1 VRSLPHAFFLGLVL
15 VSPMTVHGADA
26 NRLTYLDA
34 DDPYYVSRAFPRLV
48 TPQWV
53 GEEGVEAVVILAI
66 DDMKETEK
74 YEKFLRPILQR
85 LKQIDERAPVSI
97 MTCKI
102 DPEDKQLQA
111 WLKEG
116 LSLEC
121 HTIDH
126 PCPLLQGGDLAKAKS
141 TYDRCVD
148 LLHKVS
154 NNRPVAF
161 RVPCCDS
168 LNTPSPRFYS
178 EIFNKTTADG
188 AFLTID
194 SSVMNVITSNDPDLP
209 RALVIDKDGQDR
221 FRKYVPKDRAFVN
234 TIEDYPYPYV
244 LGRLCWEFPC
254 VMPSD
259 WLAHHRHESDNPT
272 TVADWKAALDA
283 VVVKQGVFNLIFHPH
298 GWIRNEQIVDLI
310 DYAVSKHG
318 KKVKFLTFREAQE
331 RLNKNLL
338 NGNPLRAADGQDNG
352 VRLLDLNNDGFMDVV
367 IGNDK
372 VRETRVWSPKTKKWV
387 KGDFPVQL
395 VTKGKDGKRMDTG
408 VRFGIVQPDGDAS
421 FFIRNE
427 EVAGF
432 WHFAEDK
439 WVEDKELLSGLEIDG
454 QPVFTSQKGRDRG
467 VRFRDLDKDGRC
479 ELLVSND
486 KQQAIFALSPEKKM
500 WTWKKLAFTL
510 PGSLVTAEGTDN
522 GLRFVDL
529 DEDGHDD
536 VIISNEKDYSLYLF
550 TSMEKGWAQKVIAG
564 DRSDKNALP
573 IIASAGTNN
582 GAWFHSRHLWVQNEQ
597 TDRLKDHVDRRSFNE
612 LLQGVEPAAKTPEAG
627 LRSLQARPGFQVE
640 LVAAEPLVQSP
651 IAFAWGADAKLWVV
665 EMGDY
670 PLGVD
675 GKGKPGG
682 RIKYL
687 EDTNG
692 DGKYT
697 KATVFLDGLSLP
709 TSVLP
714 WGKGVLVTC
723 APEIFYAE
731 DTKGTGK
738 ADKRVPLYTGF
749 HEGNPQHRVN
759 SLVRGLDNWI
769 YCANGDSGGQVKSV
783 KTGKTADIRGRDFRI
798 RPADGG
804 LDLQP
809 GQTQYGRSRDDWGN
823 WFGNNNSDPLY
834 HYALADQYIRRNP
847 HLAAPDFRV
856 RVSETPGASPVFP
869 ISRTLPRFNDPEAAN
884 HFTSACSAIIYR
896 DELFG
901 PAFAGNSFVSEPV
914 HNLVHREIMKP
925 HGVTFTSRRAVDE
938 EQSEFLASSDNWFR
952 PTTIQTGPDGALW
965 VADMY
970 RQVIEHPE
978 WIPLEW
984 QKRLDLRAG
993 ADKGRIYRIYPV
1005 GEKPRRI
1012 PRLDRLEVAGLV
1024 AALDSPNGWQRDTAQ
1039 QLLIEHRYKDA
1050 VPLLEKLA
1058 AESKRPLT
1066 RLHALCTLDGMEALR
1081 PEVVQRALSDAHPG
1095 VRRHAI
1101 RLCEAQLAKSPELGQ
1116 DLMKLAEDADPQVRM
1131 QLAYTLGEWDAPE
1144 AGQVLGEMAV
1154 RDAGDPFITAAA
1166 LSSVSKKNLDR
1177 VLLAVLE
1184 GSKKDAPPAVLMEN
1198 LLRMANALNHTKAMI
1213 TLLKAVGT
1221 PEKDGYATW
1230 QFTALAGLLDSLDQ
1244 RNTSLIKLREAG
1256 NEEMQTA
1263 LKQLTGLFDSARATM
1278 ADPKAAKEQQLQAIR
1293 ILGRGL
1299 DRQAADV
1306 AKLAELLVPQ
1316 TPADLQA
1323 AAIAALGR
1331 QRDAR
1336 VAEVLLSGWKAYGP
1350 VQRSQALDVLFQR
1363 DEWVEATLEAIER
1376 KHVAAAQLDAARRQ
1390 RLLQHKSAGVRERAA
1405 KLFAASIDPNRQKVV
1420 DAYES
1425 VLSLQGDT
1433 KRGVEVFTK
1442 NCATCHKLGGVGHE
1456 VGPDLAS
1463 LGDKSP
1469 QALLIAILDPN
1480 RAVEARYVNYTART
1494 NAGLTYTGVLASE
1507 TGNSVTLVAPDGKKQ
1522 VILRTDLDEL
1532 ISSGKSLMPEGLE
1545 KEIKPQDMADLIAHV
1560 RSVGPQRKPKIF
1572 EGNKPELVQAA
1583 EDGSLLL
1590 LASNC
1595 EIYGPTLVLEKQY
1608 GNLGYWASQEDQAV
1622 WTIKVAKAGKYAVT
1636 LDWACDE
1643 ASAGKKFL
1651 LQAGPN
1657 QLTGAVASTGS
1668 WDLYKQAK
1676 VGEILL
1682 PAGQQRLTFRSA
1694 GRIFNA
1700 LIDLKSIKLAPVTG
1714 E

>member
-1 VRSLPHAFFLGLVL
+1 
-15 VSPMTVHGADA
+15 MTGQAADA
-26 NRLTYLDA
+26 NRLTYLDEN
-34 DDPYYVSRAFPRLV
+34 DPYYVSRRFPRLV

-53 GEEGVEAVVILAI
+53 GEDGVEAVVILAI

-85 LKQIDERAPVSI
+85 LKQIDDRAPVSI

-102 DPEDKQLQA
+102 DPDDKQLQA

-126 PCPLLQGGDLAKAKS
+126 PCPMLQGNDLAKAKS

-148 LLHKVS
+148 LLYKVP

-168 LNTPSPRFYS
+168 LNTPSPRFFA

-188 AFLTID
+188 NFLTID
-194 SSVMNVITSNDPDLP
+194 SSVMNVFTSNDPEVP
-209 RALVIDKDGQDR
+209 RALVIDKDGQDK

-234 TIEDYPYPYV
+234 TVEDYPYPYV

-259 WLAHHRHESDNPT
+259 WLAQHLQQPDNPA

-283 VVVKQGVFNLIFHPH
+283 TVAKQGVFNLIFHPH
-298 GWIRNEQIVDLI
+298 GWIRNEQIVDFI

-331 RLNKNLL
+331 RINKNLL
-338 NGNPLRAADGQDNG
+338 DGNPLRAADGQDNG
-352 VRLLDLNNDGFMDVV
+352 VRLLDLKNDGFLDVV
-367 IGNDK
+367 IGNGK
-372 VRETRVWSPKTKKWV
+372 VRQTRIWSPKGKKWI
-387 KGDFPVQL
+387 KSDFPVQL
-395 VTKGKDGKRMDTG
+395 VTSGQDGKVVDTG
-408 VRFGIVQPDGDAS
+408 ARFGVVRPDGHAS
-421 FFIRNE
+421 LLIRNE
-427 EVAGF
+427 KIAGA
-432 WHFAEDK
+432 WHFDGEK
-439 WVEDKELLSGLEIDG
+439 WVEAKDLLTGLEFDG

-467 VRFRDLDKDGRC
+467 VRFRDLDKDGQC

-486 KQQAIFALSPEKKM
+486 KQQAIFAWSSEKKA
-500 WTWKKLAFTL
+500 WKKLPFTL
-510 PGSLVTAEGTDN
+510 PGSLVTAEGKDN
-522 GLRFVDL
+522 GLRFLDL
-529 DEDGHDD
+529 DEDGRDD
-536 VIISNEKDYSLYLF
+536 VIISNDKGYSLHLF
-550 TSMEKGWAQKVIAG
+550 TSMEKGWAQKVVAG
-564 DRSDKNALP
+564 DRNDKNALP
-573 IIASAGTNN
+573 MIAKAGSNN
-582 GAWFHSRHLWVQNEQ
+582 GAWFHSRQLWVQNEQ
-597 TDRLKDHVDRRSFNE
+597 TDRLKDHVERRSFNE
-612 LLQGVEPAAKTPEAG
+612 LLQGVEPTAKTAEAS
-627 LRSLQARPGFQVE
+627 LHSMRARSGFQVE

-651 IAFAWGADAKLWVV
+651 IAFAWGADGRLWVV

-670 PLGVD
+670 PLGID

-687 EDTNG
+687 EDTDGN
-692 DGKYT
+692 GKYI
-697 KATVFLDGLSLP
+697 KATVFLDNLSMP

-783 KTGKTADIRGRDFRI
+783 KTGKSVDIRGRDFRI
-798 RPADGG
+798 RPEDGG

-834 HYALADQYIRRNP
+834 HYVLADQYIRRNP
-847 HLAAPDFRV
+847 HVAAPDFRV

-901 PAFAGNSFVSEPV
+901 AALAGNSFVSEPV
-914 HNLVHREIMKP
+914 HNLVHREIVKP
-925 HGVTFTSRRAVDE
+925 HGVTFRSRRAVDE
-938 EQSEFLASSDNWFR
+938 EQSEFLASSDNWCR

-978 WIPLEW
+978 WIPLDW

-1012 PRLDRLEVAGLV
+1012 PRLDLLGTFGLV
-1024 AALDSPNGWQRDTAQ
+1024 VALDSPNGWQRDTAQ
-1039 QLLIEHRYKDA
+1039 QLLVEHRDKDA
-1050 VPLLEKLA
+1050 VFLLEKLA
-1058 AESKRPLT
+1058 AESKRPLA
-1066 RLHALCTLDGMEALR
+1066 RLHAICTLDGMDALK
-1081 PEVVQRALSDAHPG
+1081 PEVVQRALGDAHPG

-1101 RLCEAQLAKSPELGQ
+1101 RLCEPKLATSPDLGKA
-1116 DLMKLAEDADPQVRM
+1116 LVKLAEDDDPQVRM

-1144 AGQVLGEMAV
+1144 AGQVLGQLAV
-1154 RDAGDPFITAAA
+1154 RDVDDPFITAAA
-1166 LSSVSKKNLDR
+1166 LSSVNKKNLDR

-1184 GSKKDAPPAVLMEN
+1184 SSKKGAPPAILMEN
-1198 LLRMANALNHTKAMI
+1198 LLRMANALNHDKAMI
-1213 TLLKAVGT
+1213 TLLKAVSA
-1221 PEKDGYATW
+1221 PEKDDYAAW

-1244 RNTSLIKLREAG
+1244 RNTSLVKMRETG
-1256 NEEMQTA
+1256 NEEMQAA
-1263 LKQLTGLFDSARATM
+1263 LKQLAGLFDSARATL
-1278 ADPKAAKEQQLQAIR
+1278 ADSKATKEQHLQAIR

-1299 DRQAADV
+1299 DHQAEDV
-1306 AKLAELLVPQ
+1306 NKLAELLVPQ
-1316 TPADLQA
+1316 TPAEVQA
-1323 AAIAALGR
+1323 AAITALGR
-1331 QRDAR
+1331 QRNAR
-1336 VAEVLLSGWKAYGP
+1336 AAELLLAGWKGYGP
-1350 VQRSQALDVLFQR
+1350 AQRNQALDVLFQR
-1363 DEWVEATLEAIER
+1363 DEWVAATLEAIER
-1376 KHVAAAQLDAARRQ
+1376 KQIAAAQLDAARRQ

-1405 KLFAASIDPNRQKVV
+1405 KLFAASIDPDRQKVV

-1425 VLSLQGDT
+1425 VLSLSGDS
-1433 KRGVEVFTK
+1433 KRGAEIFAKT
-1442 NCATCHKLGGVGHE
+1442 CATCHKLGDVGHE

-1507 TGNSVTLVAPDGKKQ
+1507 TGNSVTLVGPDGKKQ

-1532 ISSGKSLMPEGLE
+1532 ISSGKSVMPEGLE

-1560 RSVGPQRKPKIF
+1560 RSIGPQRKPKAF

-1583 EDGSLLL
+1583 DDGSLSL

-1608 GNLGYWASQEDQAV
+1608 GNLGYWTSQDDQAV
-1622 WTIKVAKAGKYAVT
+1622 WTVKVAKAGKYAVT

-1657 QLTGAVASTGS
+1657 QLTGTVASTGS
-1668 WDLYKQAK
+1668 WDVYKQGK

-1700 LIDLKSIKLAPVTG
+1700 LIDLKSIKLTPVAG

>member
-1 VRSLPHAFFLGLVL
+1 MTRYLWSAILLCGWLVI
-15 VSPMTVHGADA
+15 PAQAADG
-26 NRLTYLDA
+26 NRLTYLDES
-34 DDPYYVSRAFPRLV
+34 DPFYVSRSFPRLV

-66 DDMKETEK
+66 DDMREPEK
-74 YEKFLRPILQR
+74 YEKYLRPILER
-85 LKQIDERAPVSI
+85 LKQIDGRAPVSI

-102 DPEDKQLQA
+102 NPDDKQLQA

-126 PCPLLQGGDLAKAKS
+126 PCPLLQGGDFAKAKS

-148 LLHKVS
+148 LMNKVPD
-154 NNRPVAF
+154 NRPVAF

-168 LNTPSPRFYS
+168 LNTPSPRFFS
-178 EIFNKTTADG
+178 EIFNKTSADG
-188 AFLTID
+188 NFLTLD
-194 SSVMNVITSNDPDLP
+194 SSVMNVLTSNDPALP
-209 RALVIDKDGQDR
+209 RELVIDKDGQDK
-221 FRKYVPKDRAFVN
+221 FRKYVPTDRAFVN

-254 VMPSD
+254 IMPSD
-259 WLAHHRHESDNPT
+259 WLAFHRQQADNPT

-283 VVVKQGVFNLIFHPH
+283 VVFKQGVFNLIFHPH

-310 DYAVSKHG
+310 DHAVSKHG

-338 NGNPLRAADGQDNG
+338 DGNLLRAADGKDNG
-352 VRLLDLNNDGFMDVV
+352 VRLLDLNNDGYMDVV

-372 VRETRVWSPKTKKWV
+372 VRQTRVWSPKTNKWV
-387 KGDFPVQL
+387 KSDFPVQIAAA
-395 VTKGKDGKRMDTG
+395 GIETG
-408 VRFGIVQPDGDAS
+408 ARFGVLRPDGHAS
-421 FFIRNE
+421 LLIRNE
-427 EVAGF
+427 KVSGG
-432 WHFAEDK
+432 WHFDGEK
-439 WVEDKELLSGLEIDG
+439 WIEEKDLLNGLEIDG
-454 QPVFTSQKGRDRG
+454 QPVMTSKNGLDRG

-479 ELLVSND
+479 ELLVGNN
-486 KQQAIFALSPEKKM
+486 KQQAIFAWSPERKS
-500 WTWKKLAFTL
+500 WNKLPFAL
-510 PGSLVTAEGTDN
+510 PDSIVTADGRDN
-522 GLRFVDL
+522 GLRFADV
-529 DEDGHDD
+529 DEDGRDD
-536 VIISNEKDYSLYLF
+536 VLISNEKGFSLNLF
-550 TSMEKGWAQKVIAG
+550 TSMEKGWDRKVMAG
-564 DRSDKNALP
+564 DRSADNALP
-573 IIASAGTNN
+573 IIARAGSTN
-582 GAWFHSRHLWVQNEQ
+582 GAWIHSRNLWVQNEQ
-597 TDRLKDHVDRRSFNE
+597 TDKLQDHVDRRSFND
-612 LLQGVEPAAKTPEAG
+612 LLQSTEPTAKSAEA
-627 LRSLQARPGFQVE
+627 SLHSIRVRPGFQVE

-651 IAFAWGADAKLWVV
+651 IAFAWGADGKLWVV

-697 KATVFLDGLSLP
+697 KATVFLDGLSMP

-738 ADKRVPLYTGF
+738 ADKRIPLYTGF

-783 KTGKTADIRGRDFRI
+783 KTGKAVNLRGHDLRI
-798 RPADGG
+798 RPDSGD

-823 WFGNNNSDPLY
+823 WFGNNNSDPLF
-834 HYALADQYIRRNP
+834 HYVLAEEYIRRNP

-856 RVSETPGASPVFP
+856 RVSVTPGAAPVFP
-869 ISRTLPRFNDPEAAN
+869 VSRTLPRFNDPETAN

-901 PAFAGNSFVSEPV
+901 PTFAGNSFVSEPV
-914 HNLVHREIMKP
+914 HNLIHREIVGP
-925 HGVTFTSRRAVDE
+925 QGVTFTSRRAADE
-938 EQSEFLASSDNWFR
+938 EKSEFFASSDNWCR
-952 PTTIQTGPDGALW
+952 PTTIQAGPDGALW

-978 WIPLEW
+978 WIPLDW

-993 ADKGRIYRIYPV
+993 ADKGRIYRVYPV

-1012 PRLDRLEVAGLV
+1012 PRLDRLTTAELV

-1039 QLLIEHRYKDA
+1039 QLLIEKKDKAA
-1050 VPLLEKLA
+1050 VLLLEELA
-1058 AESKRPLT
+1058 AESKRPLA
-1066 RLHALCTLDGMEALR
+1066 RLHALCTLDGMEALKA
-1081 PEVVQRALSDAHPG
+1081 EVVKTALSDSHPG

-1101 RLCEAQLAKSPELGQ
+1101 RVSEPMLAKSPEVGAALV
-1116 DLMKLAEDADPQVRM
+1116 KLATDSDPQVRL
-1131 QLAYTLGEWDAPE
+1131 QLAYTLGEWNAPE

-1154 RDAGDPFITAAA
+1154 RNVGDPYLTAAA
-1166 LSSVSKKNLDR
+1166 MSSVNKQNLDH

-1184 GSKKDAPPAVLMEN
+1184 SSKKSAPPAVLMEN
-1198 LLRMANALNHTKAMI
+1198 LLSMAGALNHTKAMI
-1213 TLLKAVGT
+1213 TLLKAVGAAD
-1221 PEKDGYATW
+1221 KDGFADW
-1230 QFTALAGLLDSLDQ
+1230 QFSATAAFLDSLDR
-1244 RNTSLIKLREAG
+1244 RNIDLTSLAKEPDK
-1256 NEEMQTA
+1256 EMQA
-1263 LKQLTGLFDSARATM
+1263 AVKGLTSLFHSAFEIVHNK
-1278 ADPKAAKEQQLQAIR
+1278 KAPTERKLLAIPLLAR
-1293 ILGRGL
+1293 SV
-1299 DRQAADV
+1299 DRETDD
-1306 AKLAELLVPQ
+1306 LTLLVDLLGPQ
-1316 TPADLQA
+1316 TAPELQA
-1323 AAIAALGR
+1323 AAITAFGR
-1331 QRDAR
+1331 QRNFLIG
-1336 VAEVLLSGWKAYGP
+1336 EVLLTEWKGYGP
-1350 VQRSQALDVLFQR
+1350 AQRSQVLDVVLRR
-1363 DEWVEATLEAIER
+1363 DEWVKSLLESLER
-1376 KHVAAAQLDAARRQ
+1376 KDIAASHIDAARRQ
-1390 RLLQHKSAGVRERAA
+1390 RLLQHKSPALRDRAV
-1405 KLFAASIDPNRQKVV
+1405 KLFAATIDPNRQKIL

-1425 VLSLQGDT
+1425 ALTLKGDA
-1433 KRGVEVFTK
+1433 KNGLEVFTK
-1442 NCATCHKLGGVGHE
+1442 NCANCHKLGGVGHE

-1480 RAVEARYVNYTART
+1480 RAVEARYVNYTGT
-1494 NAGLTYTGVLASE
+1494 TKAGLTFTGVLASE
-1507 TGNSVTLVAPDGKKQ
+1507 TGNSVTLVGPDGKKQ
-1522 VILRTDLDEL
+1522 VILRTDLDDL
-1532 ISSGKSLMPEGLE
+1532 SSSGKSVMPEGLE
-1545 KEIKPQDMADLIAHV
+1545 KEIKPQEMADLIAHV
-1560 RSVGPQRKPKIF
+1560 RSVGPQRAAKVF
-1572 EGNKPELVQAA
+1572 EGNKPELIQPA

-1590 LASNC
+1590 RSTNC

-1608 GNLGYWASQEDQAV
+1608 GNLGYWNNHDDQAI
-1622 WTIKVAKAGKYAVT
+1622 WTIKVAKAGKYAVW
-1636 LDWACDE
+1636 LDWACDQD
-1643 ASAGKKFL
+1643 SSGKKFL

-1657 QLTGAVASTGS
+1657 QLTGNVPSTGS
-1668 WDLYKQAK
+1668 WDVYKQAK

-1682 PAGQQRLTFRSA
+1682 PAGQQRLTFGSA
-1694 GRIFNA
+1694 GRIFNS
-1700 LIDLKSIKLAPVTG
+1700 LIDLKSIKLMPVA
-1714 E
+1714 EK